1 MSHSKR
7 EQNPIARNLS
17 DFRQVATLLNN
28 EGLVVTEHNYKKVQA
43 LLNRYKELATF
54 IDQNQSKLNGKQ
66 IGELNQIRLIISPE
80 ERREIRKSVT
90 RIENGIKNRE
100 ERIKEEYTRIEKQQ
114 AKAREV
120 VQVLWPQLQKAAK
133 KFINSGIANME
144 ELLKEYKDLRNELYN
159 HALNLPTQERKQKN
173 QEMAELSR
181 LVNIHES
188 KLYEEINRARNVI
201 EAAVTQAQKNVDS
214 MSLLQMVR
222 LMLPKL
228 KDADILKIAQK
239 AGVLSLQDTTTSEHG
254 ANLDKLVVREQP
266 LEKQSALI
274 SIMFKELA
282 LNGAQ
287 AGPLAKY
294 LQAVQEN
301 AKDLISGKK

>member
-133 KFINSGIANME
+133 
-144 ELLKEYKDLRNELYN
+144 
-159 HALNLPTQERKQKN
+159 NL
-173 QEMAELSR
+173 
-181 LVNIHES
+181 
-188 KLYEEINRARNVI
+188 
-201 EAAVTQAQKNVDS
+201 
-214 MSLLQMVR
+214 
-222 LMLPKL
+222 
-228 KDADILKIAQK
+228 
-239 AGVLSLQDTTTSEHG
+239 
-254 ANLDKLVVREQP
+254 
-266 LEKQSALI
+266 
-274 SIMFKELA
+274 
-282 LNGAQ
+282 
-287 AGPLAKY
+287 
-294 LQAVQEN
+294 
-301 AKDLISGKK
+301 

>member
-28 EGLVVTEHNYKKVQA
+28 EGIVVTEHNYKKVQA

-54 IDQNQSKLNGKQ
+54 HDQNQSKLNGKQ

-90 RIENGIKNRE
+90 RIEDGIKNRE
-100 ERIKEEYTRIEKQQ
+100 KRIKEEYTRIEKQQ
-114 AKAREV
+114 AKAREA
-120 VQVLWPQLQKAAK
+120 VQVLWPQLQEIAK

-144 ELLKEYKDLRNELYN
+144 ELLKEYKYLRNELYN
-159 HALNLPTQERKQKN
+159 HALNLPAQERKQKN

-188 KLYEEINRARNVI
+188 KLCDEINRA
-201 EAAVTQAQKNVDS
+201 
-214 MSLLQMVR
+214 
-222 LMLPKL
+222 
-228 KDADILKIAQK
+228 
-239 AGVLSLQDTTTSEHG
+239 
-254 ANLDKLVVREQP
+254 
-266 LEKQSALI
+266 
-274 SIMFKELA
+274 
-282 LNGAQ
+282 
-287 AGPLAKY
+287 
-294 LQAVQEN
+294 
-301 AKDLISGKK
+301 